1 MKALLTKGYHDP
13 LLLTKSSIAL
23 LFFIKE
29 IILPGEGCTTMV
41 RHLMVGTVSVLP

>member
-1 MKALLTKGYHDP
+1 
-13 LLLTKSSIAL
+13 L

-41 RHLMVGTVSVLP
+41 RHLLVGAMLARP